1 MAWSPF
7 AASKPRVAGLVLA
20 TVLSVC
26 VSLWTQAA
34 LAGSGLASYLPKVSP
49 VDFFPAADRFGP
61 PQGDP
66 PILPVYSG
74 DQLQGFV
81 YLNSDFA
88 NATGYSGKPIQL
100 LVGIDPKGVLT
111 GLKLVE
117 HKEPI
122 VLVGIP
128 EKRILEAVNKLIGA
142 DLGSVARGAAA
153 APQVDIVSGAT
164 VTVLVIGD
172 SIVRSATK
180 LIRSGRLGAEGSQV
194 AAAAPRAAKA
204 IDTAKSEVR
213 DWQTLVGD
221 GSVRRL
227 TLSVADVNQAF
238 EKSGNAAA
246 AGRPEEGAPDD
257 TFIDLYVADVAV
269 PTIGRSLLGDDGYD
283 RLAGRLKPGQ
293 QALVVAGAGRYS
305 FKGAA
310 YVRGGIFDRIELIQ
324 ETNSIR
330 FRDRD
335 HTRLGSLAAEGAP
348 DFPEIALFI
357 VPADFAFDPT
367 EPWVLQLLVQ
377 RVVGARDKA
386 WVTFDLGYAL
396 PETYLKRE
404 APVQPAAA
412 AAPTA
417 KPAPRG
423 RPRSRRADDRRGSV
437 VDADLARRTSSRSA
451 STIAALGAL
460 TLIFFFQNFLVR
472 RPTVYT
478 WVRRGYLL
486 FILVWL
492 GWFANA
498 QLSVVNVLTFTNSL
512 LTGFSWEYFLSA
524 PLIFVLW
531 ASIAAGLLFWGR
543 GPFCGWLCPFGA
555 LQELLNNVAQA
566 LKIPQYRVPWGLH
579 ERLWPIKYII
589 FLGLFGMSLYST
601 AFAEQLAEVEP
612 FKTSIILK
620 FAREW
625 PFVVYALTLLGAGL
639 FVERFFCRYMCPLGA
654 ALAIPGRIR
663 MFEWLRRWPEC
674 GSPCQRCANECP
686 VQAIHPEGH
695 INVNE
700 CIYCMHCQELYF
712 DDHRCPHMIQ
722 VRLKREKRQALSSP
736 SMRPAAKARA
746 PSSPP
751 GENPSG
757 RHLSTPSRHLQP
769 EDRKPR
775 RQIMSDNE
783 NGKGVSRRT
792 LLGTTAAAAGVG
804 LAGGAVV
811 TKDGGGFVS
820 TADAQTKAAAPKAP
834 PARPAVQKTEVAP
847 GELDEYYVFFSSG
860 QSGEMRIIGLPSM
873 RELMRVPV
881 FNRCSAT
888 GWGQTNESLKVLT
901 EGLLP
906 ETREFLKNRG
916 GTYMNGDLH
925 HPHVSFTDGTY
936 DGRYVFVNDKANS
949 RVARVRLDVM
959 KCDKIIEL
967 PNQHTVHGLR
977 LQKYPRTGYVYCN
990 GEDGVP
996 LPNDGK
1002 VLDNPKEYRSIF
1014 TALDGDTMKV
1024 AWQVIVSGNLD
1035 NVDSDY
1041 QGKYC
1046 FSTCYNAEEGVT
1058 LAEMTANEQDW
1069 VVIFNLK
1076 RIEDAVKK
1084 GDFKEMNGVPVLDG
1098 RKGSPYTRYVPVSNN
1113 PHGINTAPGR
1123 HPFRGGRQAFANRDG
1138 V

>member
-1 MAWSPF
+1 M
-7 AASKPRVAGLVLA
+7 
-20 TVLSVC
+20 TC
-26 VSLWTQAA
+26 AA
-34 LAGSGLASYLPKVSP
+34 LFSCRALAADGVSSYLPKASP
-49 VDFFPAADRFGP
+49 ADLFPGADRFGE

-66 PILPVYSG
+66 PIVPVYRG

-88 NATGYSGKPIQL
+88 NATGYSGKPIRV

-128 EKRILEAVNKLIGA
+128 EKRILDAVNKLVGV
-142 DLGSVARGAAA
+142 DMGGVARGAAP

-180 LIRSGRLGAEGSQV
+180 LIKSGRLGAQGKAVTSATPQ
-194 AAAAPRAAKA
+194 ASKA
-204 IDTAKSEVR
+204 IDPDKSEVR
-213 DWQTLVGD
+213 DWQSLVGD
-221 GSVRRL
+221 GSIRRL
-227 TLSVADVNQAF
+227 FLSVADVNKAF
-238 EKSGNAAA
+238 EKTGNGAAA
-246 AGRPEEGAPDD
+246 AHPEEGDPDD

-269 PTIGRSLLGDDGYD
+269 PTIGRSLLGDEGYD

-293 QALVVAGAGRYS
+293 QALVVAGSGRYS

-324 ETNSIR
+324 ETNSVR
-330 FRDRD
+330 FRDRN

-348 DFPEIALFI
+348 DFPEIALFT
-357 VPADFAFDPT
+357 VPPELALDPT

-386 WVTFDLGYAL
+386 LVTFDVGYAL
-396 PETYLKRE
+396 PDIYLKRQPTPAQA
-404 APVQPAAA
+404 APAKSSAPSSATETREVGTPPAASDEE
-412 AAPTA
+412 PLWM
-417 KPAPRG
+417 RIW
-423 RPRSRRADDRRGSV
+423 RANTVKVGLTV
-437 VDADLARRTSSRSA
+437 V
-451 STIAALGAL
+451 ALGAL

-472 RPTVYT
+472 RPAVYV

-492 GWFANA
+492 GWYANA
-498 QLSVVNVLTFTNSL
+498 QLSVVNVLTFANSL

-524 PLIFVLW
+524 PLIFILW

-566 LKIPQYRVPWGLH
+566 LKVPQFRVPWGLH

-625 PFVVYALTLLGAGL
+625 PFVVYALTLLAAGL

-722 VRLKREKRQALSSP
+722 VRLKREKRQAMSSP
-736 SMRPAAKARA
+736 SMRP
-746 PSSPP
+746 
-751 GENPSG
+751 G
-757 RHLSTPSRHLQP
+757 
-769 EDRKPR
+769 
-775 RQIMSDNE
+775 
-783 NGKGVSRRT
+783 GKGPATVIT
-792 LLGTTAAAAGVG
+792 
-804 LAGGAVV
+804 AGGKPVGV
-811 TKDGGGFVS
+811 PPV
-820 TADAQTKAAAPKAP
+820 DAITP
-834 PARPAVQKTEVAP
+834 PAT
-847 GELDEYYVFFSSG
+847 
-860 QSGEMRIIGLPSM
+860 
-873 RELMRVPV
+873 
-881 FNRCSAT
+881 
-888 GWGQTNESLKVLT
+888 
-901 EGLLP
+901 
-906 ETREFLKNRG
+906 
-916 GTYMNGDLH
+916 
-925 HPHVSFTDGTY
+925 
-936 DGRYVFVNDKANS
+936 
-949 RVARVRLDVM
+949 
-959 KCDKIIEL
+959 
-967 PNQHTVHGLR
+967 
-977 LQKYPRTGYVYCN
+977 
-990 GEDGVP
+990 
-996 LPNDGK
+996 
-1002 VLDNPKEYRSIF
+1002 
-1014 TALDGDTMKV
+1014 
-1024 AWQVIVSGNLD
+1024 
-1035 NVDSDY
+1035 
-1041 QGKYC
+1041 
-1046 FSTCYNAEEGVT
+1046 
-1058 LAEMTANEQDW
+1058 
-1069 VVIFNLK
+1069 
-1076 RIEDAVKK
+1076 
-1084 GDFKEMNGVPVLDG
+1084 
-1098 RKGSPYTRYVPVSNN
+1098 
-1113 PHGINTAPGR
+1113 
-1123 HPFRGGRQAFANRDG
+1123 
-1138 V
+1138 